1 MLDVILN
8 LGLILAHCID
18 VIPTAPKLSIAVFE
32 LQIPKLFIVHEATLT
47 LQIAHK
53 TRHTHLGGNL
63 KQHVDVVWA
72 TFCLHYFYI
81 LPFAQLA
88 QNFANGALLFT
99 IEHLAAIFRRK
110 NNVIFAVHL
119 VWAKLLASPIVTSF

>member
-8 LGLILAHCID
+8 LGLILAYCID
-18 VIPTAPKLSIAVFE
+18 VIPTASKFSIAVFE
-32 LQIPKLFIVHEATLT
+32 LQIPKLFIDHETTLT
-47 LQIAHK
+47 LQLAHK
-53 TRHTHLGGNL
+53 TRHTHFGGNP

-72 TFCLHYFYI
+72 TFCLHYFHI

-99 IEHLAAIFRRK
+99 IDAWRRY
-110 NNVIFAVHL
+110 L
-119 VWAKLLASPIVTSF
+119 GAKTM